1 MHVTNHI
8 DLLLQFEHLTKV
20 TASNCYIIQNV
31 DKQIIMELRH
41 FASVILFR
49 NIKVNEKHC
58 EKYGIYNP
66 SLSKDTRKL
75 KVIFSIVFA
84 EVASQSTSVKTSPIR
99 LVSVCFVGVFTD

>member
-8 DLLLQFEHLTKV
+8 DLLLQFEHLAKV

-31 DKQIIMELRH
+31 DKQFIMELNLRH
-41 FASVILFR
+41 FASIILFR

-75 KVIFSIVFA
+75 KVI
-84 EVASQSTSVKTSPIR
+84 
-99 LVSVCFVGVFTD
+99 VSVCFVGVFTN